1 MLQHR
6 VTGAAEQR
14 SGAATKGDQ
23 QLPQEAQ
30 RMRQHR
36 PYIDRP
42 TAPEKPKKSPS
53 IGIFHTPT
61 PTKKVTFGM
70 RYVACRLYITQHL
83 HVSNVPILPF
93 VSIIDPLKVVCHFF
107 VTL

>member
-1 MLQHR
+1 MLSRRQCVRWQDAVIDDAMTHHR
-6 VTGAAEQR
+6 RPT
-14 SGAATKGDQ
+14 
-23 QLPQEAQ
+23 AQ

-36 PYIDRP
+36 PHIDRP